1 MHDLLYSIVFI
12 LYLICTIFLL
22 IYGLNCYI
30 MLFLFARRRKIAE
43 NALNDIHTLAEDME
57 KNGTL
62 PVVTTQIAV
71 FNEINVAE
79 RAMRA
84 ACKMKY
90 PRDKHEIQ
98 VLDDSTDETYDLTR
112 RVAAELR
119 EQGYDI
125 KVLHRD
131 NRIGYKAGALEEGLK
146 QAKGEFIAVF
156 DADFVPPED
165 YLLSAVPFL
174 IKDRKVGFVQAR
186 WGHLNR
192 RHSLLTKVQS
202 IGIDGHFV
210 IEQIARNWNGLFMNF
225 NGTAGIWRK
234 QAIIESGGWQW
245 ETLTED
251 LDLSYRVQ
259 FNGWTTVYLPNLV
272 VPAELPEDIN
282 AFRSQQ
288 FRWAKGSV
296 QTLIKLF
303 PQLVHAKVSLFKKIQ
318 AVIHM
323 GGYLVHPMML
333 TLSIL
338 ALPMLLISRN
348 FDLSGPTYAIL
359 AIPLAFSVIAPSTMY
374 IIGQHHIYKDW
385 FRRIL
390 LMPALMVV
398 GVGLAVS
405 NTRAIWQAVI
415 GHESEFVRTPKS
427 GDKPVKNYKIKLPL
441 VAIMEILLGLYS
453 TYSLSIFIRNGNFI
467 SSIFIGI
474 YAAGFL
480 FIGLLTFAHSFGLS
494 DLRISNN

>member
-1 MHDLLYSIVFI
+1 MNSFI
-12 LYLICTIFLL
+12 ITPTLIIYTICTIGLL

-30 MLFLFARRRKIAE
+30 MLSLFARRRKVAKR
-43 NALNDIHTLAEDME
+43 ALGEMQERQGDRSNCDKMPH
-57 KNGTL
+57 
-62 PVVTTQIAV
+62 VTTQIAV
-71 FNEINVAE
+71 YNEINVVE
-79 RAMRA
+79 RVMRA

-90 PRDKHEIQ
+90 PAGKHEIQ
-98 VLDDSTDETYDLTR
+98 VLDDSTDETYDLTER
-112 RVAAELR
+112 LAAELR
-119 EQGYDI
+119 DEGHDI

-131 NRIGYKAGALEEGLK
+131 ERIGYKAGALDIGVK
-146 QAKGEFIAVF
+146 QAKGEFITVF

-174 IKDRKVGFVQAR
+174 MEDPKVGFVQAR

-192 RHSLLTKVQS
+192 RRSLLTRVQS
-202 IGIDGHFV
+202 IGIDGHFI

-234 QAIIESGGWQW
+234 EAIETSGGWQW

-259 FNGWTTVYLPNLV
+259 FNGWTTMYLPNLI

-282 AFRSQQ
+282 AFRNQQ

-303 PQLVHAKVSLFKKIQ
+303 PQLIEAKVPLFKKLQ

-323 GGYLVHPMML
+323 GGYIVHPLML
-333 TLSIL
+333 TLSLL
-338 ALPMLLISRN
+338 ALPVLIISMDFN
-348 FDLSGPTYAIL
+348 PPKWIFAIL
-359 AIPLAFSVIAPSTMY
+359 AGPLALSVIAPSTMY
-374 IIGQHHIYKDW
+374 IVAQKSAHKNW
-385 FRRIL
+385 LRRIA
-390 LMPALMVV
+390 LMPALMFI

-405 NTRAIWQAVI
+405 NTKAIFQALI

-427 GDKPVKNYKIKLPL
+427 GETEIKNYEVKLPL
-441 VAIMEILLGLYS
+441 VSIIEVALGLYCA
-453 TYSLSIFIRNGNFI
+453 YSLSIFISTGHFLSSFFI
-467 SSIFIGI
+467 AI
-474 YAAGFL
+474 YTAGFL

-494 DLRISNN
+494 RR